1 MATTGTGVGTVRI
14 KMKTMEKG
22 GDEMKN
28 KKLGICLVVGVIA
41 VALVSYGVV
50 KIGDIQPVSFGLGG
64 SHGVVIVA
72 ELPEAPE
79 TMPYYRVVDEE
90 FDDAMS
96 PEFCRV
102 QQKYLPSEEE
112 AVRYAEEYIKSH
124 GGMPDD
130 AVFGGVSTVYWTHYR
145 GDEVVEKI
153 PEDIQVGYHRVFN
166 GMPVV
171 GPGDEMTIV
180 IGNNGTVLSFLKSWR
195 ELEYA
200 GEREI
205 LNASEAVER
214 LQRGET
220 VYELGGALSTIKI
233 DKIELG
239 YYSEIPR
246 VKQEFYEPVWLF
258 RGKGSR
264 GHNVTLPVWA
274 GVTMPTPIPYRHENR
289 SVRRL

>member
-1 MATTGTGVGTVRI
+1 
-14 KMKTMEKG
+14 MK
-22 GDEMKN
+22 

-50 KIGDIQPVSFGLGG
+50 KMDDLQPVSFGLGG
-64 SHGVVIVA
+64 SHGAVIKA

-79 TMPYYRVVDEE
+79 TMPYYRVVDEK

-96 PEFCRV
+96 PEFGRV
-102 QQKYLPSEEE
+102 RQKYLPYEEE
-112 AVRYAEEYIKSH
+112 AVRFAEEFIELN

-130 AVFGGVSTVYWTHYR
+130 AVLGGVSTVYGIHYR

-153 PEDIQVGYHRVFN
+153 PEDIQVGYDRIFN

-171 GPGDEMTIV
+171 GPGDTIELV
-180 IGNNGTVLSFLKSWR
+180 IGNNGTVLGCLKSWR

-214 LQRGET
+214 FQRGET
-220 VYELGGALSTIKI
+220 IYQLGGPLSTIEI
-233 DKIELG
+233 NRMELG
-239 YYSEIPR
+239 YYSAEAR
-246 VKQEFYEPVWLF
+246 VIQEYYEPVWIF
-258 RGKGSR
+258 HGKRSG
-264 GHNVTLPVWA
+264 GHNVPALTVWA
-274 GVTMPTPIPYRHENR
+274 GVVKPTPIPYRHENR
-289 SVRRL
+289 FVRRL